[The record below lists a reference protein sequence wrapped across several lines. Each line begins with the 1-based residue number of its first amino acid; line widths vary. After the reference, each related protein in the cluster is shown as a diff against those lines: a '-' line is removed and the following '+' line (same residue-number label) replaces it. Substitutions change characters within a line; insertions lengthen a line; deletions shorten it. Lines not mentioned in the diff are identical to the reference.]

1 VAGTAEGWHHEK
13 GTIMRTPIV
22 SAGCS
27 VAALLAAASPA
38 LGQSAPPAPVSAN
51 ETSGTAS
58 DIVVTARRRSES
70 IQDVPVAVTAF
81 GAADFERQQVR
92 DLQDLNL
99 GVPNL
104 TVVRNTGTT
113 TGAQV
118 YMRGV
123 GQDDSSFT
131 GEPSIGIYLDDV
143 YTGRQI
149 GGVLD
154 VLDFERIEVLRG
166 PQGTLYGRNSSG
178 GAIKYVTRRPSL
190 TEGRIAGAITYG
202 SYDRFDVNATVSV
215 PIVDGRF
222 AIKADGGSRSQT
234 GWATIVDAT
243 GADTLRKANGI
254 NSQAG
259 RLSALWAPTDALRI
273 SASVD
278 VSRNRSGP
286 QAIISTNCTG
296 LIVAP
301 VTSITVVCPYRYN
314 ARTTGFGAPDINR
327 FAGFGS
333 NLTVEYDTGKG
344 TIRSVTG
351 YRDFQ
356 DDVAID
362 FSGNPAAPFNLIQFL
377 RQQQFSQEL
386 QFASNLGGAVE
397 FVAGLYY
404 FHEKINQDA
413 TFSGFR
419 NVDVQRADSYAG
431 YAEVYI
437 KPIENLTITLGGRLS
452 RDIKR
457 IDRQFFLTPT
467 ATTPSVVLND
477 TTGNNRFA
485 DSKFTPKIGID
496 YKITPDI
503 LLYASWSKG
512 YKAGGFA
519 AARPTSV
526 AQVSGQFASEVV
538 NNYEGG
544 IKTELFDRMLKLNG
558 SVFLSNYQNLQSSV
572 LGANGSFTV
581 VSGDARFYGGEIE
594 AALHPVRGLNLYGIL
609 GLLHDEWTRQPLNIP
624 TAIRLKHAPRSQF
637 KIGGDY
643 ETPLNDTLK
652 LSFAANYRWTAQIY
666 RNTANNLNILSPSYG
681 LLDASVGIGAA
692 DGRWKLIGS
701 VQNATD
707 KVYVTQGVSTL
718 GRYLGEPRTFAVTL
732 KGSF

>member
-1 VAGTAEGWHHEK
+1 MRKTTFFASCSAVALFAAT
-13 GTIMRTPIV
+13 TP
-22 SAGCS
+22 AF
-27 VAALLAAASPA
+27 A
-38 LGQSAPPAPVSAN
+38 QSAPPAPAPAEADVSGVV
-51 ETSGTAS
+51 T

-70 IQDVPVAVTAF
+70 IQNVPVAVTALSS
-81 GAADFERQQVR
+81 ADFERQQVR

-143 YTGRQI
+143 YIGRQI

-154 VLDFERIEVLRG
+154 ILDFERIEVLRG

-190 TEGRIAGAITYG
+190 TDSRVAGSVTYG
-202 SYDRFDVNATVSV
+202 SRDRFDVNATVSV
-215 PIVDGRF
+215 PIIEGQL
-222 AIKADGGSRSQT
+222 AIKADGGSRDQT

-243 GADTLRKANGI
+243 GADTGRKANGI

-259 RLSALWAPTDALRI
+259 RLSALWKPTNALKI

-301 VTSITVVCPYRYN
+301 ITSITVVCPYRYD
-314 ARTTGFGAPDINR
+314 ARRTGFGAPDINR

-333 NLTVEYDTGKG
+333 NLTAEYDTGNG
-344 TIRSVTG
+344 TIRSITG
-351 YRDFQ
+351 YRNFQ

-362 FSGNPAAPFNLIQFL
+362 LSGNPAAPFNLIQFL
-377 RQQQFSQEL
+377 RQKQFSQEV
-386 QFASNLGGAVE
+386 QFASDLSGSIN

-404 FHEKINQDA
+404 FHEQINQNA
-413 TFSGFR
+413 VFSGFR
-419 NVDVQRADSYAG
+419 NVDEQRADSYAG
-431 YAEVYI
+431 YAEVYV
-437 KPIENLTITLGGRLS
+437 KPVDRLTVTLGGRLS
-452 RDIKR
+452 RDIKY
-457 IDRQFFLTPT
+457 IDRQFFLNPT
-467 ATTPSVVLND
+467 TSTPSVVLND
-477 TTGNNRFA
+477 ATGNNRFA
-485 DSKFTPKIGID
+485 DSKFTPKVGID
-496 YKITPDI
+496 YKISLDA

-519 AARPTSV
+519 AARPTSI

-538 NNYEGG
+538 NSYEGG
-544 IKTELFDRMLKLNG
+544 LKTEWFDRMLRLNG
-558 SVFLSNYQNLQSSV
+558 SVFLSNYSNLQSSI
-572 LGANGSFTV
+572 LGSDGSFTV
-581 VSGDARFYGGEIE
+581 VSGDARFYGGEVE

-609 GLLHDEWTRQPLNIP
+609 GLLHDEWTRQPAGIP

-643 ETPLNDTLK
+643 ETPITDTLAV
-652 LSFAANYRWTAQIY
+652 SFAANYRWSAQIY

-681 LLDASVGIGAA
+681 LLDASIGLGAI
-692 DGRWKLIGS
+692 GGKWKVIAS
-701 VQNATD
+701 AQNLTD
-707 KVYVTQGVSTL
+707 KIYITQGVSTL
-718 GRYLGEPRTFAVTL
+718 GRYLGEPRSFAITL